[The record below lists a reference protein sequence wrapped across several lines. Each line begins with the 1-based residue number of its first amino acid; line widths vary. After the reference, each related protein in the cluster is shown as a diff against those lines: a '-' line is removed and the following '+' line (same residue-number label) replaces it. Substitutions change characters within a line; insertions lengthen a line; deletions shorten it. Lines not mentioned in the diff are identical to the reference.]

1 MTMKSGHSEPAMDI
15 SAAEF
20 KAKCLKLLDEVAATG
35 KPLVVTKRGKPV
47 ARIVPVERQGP
58 EPLFGFLKGT
68 VVFQGDVV
76 SPIDVS
82 WSAESGDED
91 EFHAPGSELPR

>member
-1 MTMKSGHSEPAMDI
+1 MDI

-47 ARIVPVERQGP
+47 ARVVPVEQRGP
-58 EPLFGFLKGT
+58 EPLFGFLKAT
-68 VVFQGDVV
+68 VVFHGDVV

-82 WSAESGDED
+82 WSAESGDAD
-91 EFHAPGSELPR
+91 ERYAPGSEVPR